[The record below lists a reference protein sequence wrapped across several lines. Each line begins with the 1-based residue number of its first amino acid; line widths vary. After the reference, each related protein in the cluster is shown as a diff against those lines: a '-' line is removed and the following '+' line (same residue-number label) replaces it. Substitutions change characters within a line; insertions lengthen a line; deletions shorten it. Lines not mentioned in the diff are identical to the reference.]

1 MGTKYLLDSNV
12 IIGYLDNKITQSGI
26 TFVSAVINKVPNVS
40 VISKIE
46 VLRFN
51 TTETATEVLRSFFN
65 YAVVYQLDNSVV
77 EKTID
82 ICRNYRIKLPDAII
96 AATCIINNFV
106 LLTRNVADFKNI
118 ENLKMINPW
127 EL

>member
-51 TTETATEVLRSFFN
+51 TTETVTEVLRSFFN

-82 ICRNYRIKLPDAII
+82 ICRNHRIKLPDAII

-118 ENLKMINPW
+118 ENLKIINPW